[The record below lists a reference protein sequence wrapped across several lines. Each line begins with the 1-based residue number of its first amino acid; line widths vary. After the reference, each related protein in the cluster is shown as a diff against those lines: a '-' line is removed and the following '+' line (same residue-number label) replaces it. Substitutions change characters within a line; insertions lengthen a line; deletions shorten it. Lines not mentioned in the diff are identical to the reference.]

1 MDRIVMGKLIS
12 ITLNH
17 QKNRI
22 TMLYE
27 KKETDFGTFFCHVYF
42 ESLDEAQEIL
52 EEILDMEK
60 KIPLRVSNCEG
71 VKPNKLTR

>member
-27 KKETDFGTFFCHVYF
+27 KKETDFGTFFCHLYF
-42 ESLDEAQEIL
+42 DNLDEAQEIF
-52 EEILDMEK
+52 EEILERE